1 MPDRD
6 VKNSV
11 QLEQESKVIVNFNIN
26 EFFMNYA
33 GGGALAVESYNP
45 VLQKAIGSTLQNG
58 ISIIG
63 QFMTNYDPV
72 EAPSHGGYSYI
83 TVRKSSVEKADV
95 ISGYGI
101 AWRPTSYKGTEADLI
116 ITGTFSGPSTIT
128 VDTGKGNAYFG
139 DATVAF
145 IEYTI
150 HGKNYYLPFDFE
162 RATGSDILTGCVF
175 PENIDIANIS
185 TDPNGV
191 SLLLA
196 EPNLFIVD
204 NDLLNFDMYSGRYIE
219 FPGNT
224 LAFIESTIIKI
235 IPGQEYWFK
244 LEISDDNG
252 IDFYLADS
260 EAALE
265 VADVAISCGARTVK
279 SEYSGATDRD
289 SFGITVF
296 DTAGYEWYYD
306 NIKMSRLDGKY
317 TVNYFEMD
325 VSRLSDLIQVHVKG
339 YGNASDGDGLELLIW
354 NPNTLA
360 WVKIGDNTF
369 SSSKLMISDDIEK
382 ETYVDDNTIKLQLR
396 TSSASNTTT
405 HAKIV
410 LDYFAVKS
418 SYNSGVN
425 IGGCVDVYVDDEY
438 LKEDT
443 IDVTPDAT
451 DLINVIPFGRA
462 VVYVDKIIIKGS
474 DPEIILTEGYDY
486 IWMQNN
492 ADYLNSIKGQS
503 IIKFSPGVVSEC
515 TIYYHYSPLIKNLQI
530 WSDGDHVAFKGQD
543 VLFRHKNIHL
553 ITVVATTGD
562 DHTESDIRDMVEDYI
577 ETLRS
582 IDSEYILGYEDIVN
596 YLYTQG
602 VRSLERLTIT
612 DDYRID
618 GEITKSVIS
627 AAGDRITINKIE
639 VFKMAYNF

>member
-1 MPDRD
+1 MANGD
-6 VKNSV
+6 VKTSV
-11 QLEQESKVIVNFNIN
+11 QLEQESQVIVDFNIN
-26 EFFMNYA
+26 EFFTNYA

-45 VLQKAIGSTLQNG
+45 ILQKPIGLTLQSG

-63 QFMTNYDPV
+63 QFYTNYNPA
-72 EAPSHGGYSYI
+72 EAPSHGGYSYV
-83 TVRKSSVEKADV
+83 TVRRSSTEKADV

-101 AWRPTSYKGTEADLI
+101 AWRPTSYEGVETDLI
-116 ITGTFSGPSTIT
+116 IAGTFDGISSIAVTDGSVFST
-128 VDTGKGNAYFG
+128 
-139 DATVAF
+139 ATVAF
-145 IEYTI
+145 IGYTI
-150 HGKNYYLPFDFE
+150 HGKEYYLPFDFV
-162 RATGSDILTGCVF
+162 RDGNNLTGCVF
-175 PENIDIANIS
+175 PENIDTTSIS
-185 TDPNGV
+185 TDPDGV

-224 LAFIESTIIKI
+224 LAFIESTITSI

-244 LEISDDNG
+244 LEIADDNG
-252 IDFYLADS
+252 INFYLEAS
-260 EAALE
+260 EAAL
-265 VADVAISCGARTVK
+265 VGAIAKISCGARTVK
-279 SEYSGATDRD
+279 SEYADATDRD
-289 SFGITVF
+289 SFGISVF
-296 DTAGYEWYYD
+296 DTAGYEWFYD
-306 NIKMSRLDGKY
+306 NIKLSRLDGKY
-317 TVNYFEMD
+317 TVNYFEID
-325 VSRLSDLIQVHVKG
+325 VSQLSDLVQAHVKG
-339 YGNASDGDGLELLIW
+339 YGVADGGDGLELLVW

-369 SSSKLMISDDIEK
+369 SSSDIMISDDIIK
-382 ETYVDDNTIKLQLR
+382 ATYVTDNTIKFQLR
-396 TSSASNTTT
+396 TSSASSTTT

-443 IDVTPDAT
+443 EDVTPDAT
-451 DLINVIPFGRA
+451 DLINVIDFSRA
-462 VVYVDKIIIKGS
+462 VVWIDKIIIKGS
-474 DPEIILTEGYDY
+474 DPEIELVEGYDY

-515 TIYYHYSPLIKNLQI
+515 TIHYHYSPLVKNLQT

-553 ITVVATTGD
+553 ITVSATTGD
-562 DHTESDIRDMVEDYI
+562 DDIHTSSDIRDMIEDYI
-577 ETLRS
+577 ETLAS
-582 IDSEYILGYEDIVN
+582 IDNEYTLGYEDTVN
-596 YLYTQG
+596 YLYAQG
-602 VRSLERLTIT
+602 VRLLETLVIT

-618 GEITKSVIS
+618 GEITKSIIS

-639 VFKMAYNF
+639 AFKMAYSF